1 MACSAGFPAEKVR
14 ARNHR
19 FYLKVLLSM
28 PSRKSLI
35 ILLAF
40 LFAAALPAS
49 AQATK
54 QIRGPGFR
62 SHVPS
67 GWKVKSTKESAGWR
81 VVRVTPP
88 GRKSKGKNS
97 SIVVIGTIP
106 VRTLERAAGQPLP
119 TSDIELANQLAAV
132 PATAQNVQPT
142 LSPQPSVLAGTVGG
156 IVGYHYVTGGVGTTQ
171 TATVVRRHRR
181 VYLLQTVSDD
191 SVSFIG
197 TSAAGLVRA
206 NWRWR

>member
-54 QIRGPGFR
+54 TIRGPGYR

-67 GWKVKSTKESAGWR
+67 GWKVKSTKENAGWR

-88 GRKSKGKNS
+88 GRATKGRNS
-97 SIVVIGTIP
+97 STVVIGTVPI
-106 VRTLERAAGQPLP
+106 RTLEKAAGQTLP
-119 TSDIELANQLAAV
+119 ASDIELAKQLAAV
-132 PATAQNVQPT
+132 PRTAQGIQPT
-142 LSPQPSVLAGTVGG
+142 LNPQPSVLAGDVGG
-156 IVGYHYVTGGVGTTQ
+156 IVGYHYVADGIGTTQ
-171 TATVVRRHRR
+171 TATVVRRHGR
-181 VYLLQTVSDD
+181 VYLLQVVSDD

-197 TSAAGLVRA
+197 TSAVGLVRA